1 MTHDFLGTGLVTS
14 LALIGLLGFRHGF
27 DADHIAVVDGL
38 TRARQLQGSHRSYWT
53 ARLVGLQFAAGHS
66 ATILLASLLLFGQSA
81 ALPSGLDGL
90 GMVIS
95 TVFLLVIAATNFSHA
110 LSPAADA
117 VRPLGPLSAALMRM
131 TGAHLHP
138 ALVGMAFAMSFD
150 SMAQAA
156 FFAAR
161 GSELSGMAAVA
172 AMALVFGV
180 GMTIADA
187 ANGAL
192 LAWFAGRSDRLA
204 RRASRFSSA
213 FIAVIALLTA
223 AAGILRQYQEGFALA
238 WEQSGLWVGAG
249 LVALTTLVYA
259 LRIALQRRRAAT
271 SGLTRAG

>member
-1 MTHDFLGTGLVTS
+1 MTVDLLGTGLAPS
-14 LALIGLLGFRHGF
+14 LALIGLMGFRHGF
-27 DADHIAVVDGL
+27 DADHIAVVDGM
-38 TRARQLQGSHRSYWT
+38 TRARQLHGSYWT

-66 ATILLASLLLFGQSA
+66 ATILLASLLLCGQSA
-81 ALPSGLDGL
+81 ALPSWLDGL

-117 VRPLGPLSAALMRM
+117 VRPLGPLSSALMRM
-131 TGAHLHP
+131 TGGHLHP

-161 GSELSGMAAVA
+161 GSEFSGMAAVA
-172 AMALVFGV
+172 LMALVFGI
-180 GMTIADA
+180 GMTLADA

-204 RRASRFSSA
+204 RRASRWSSG
-213 FIAVIALLTA
+213 FIALIALLTA
-223 AAGILRQYQEGFALA
+223 AAGLLRQQQAGFAQA
-238 WEQSGLWVGAG
+238 WDHAGVWIGVG
-249 LVALTTLVYA
+249 LVVLTSLVYA
-259 LRIALQRRRAAT
+259 LRLVLQRGR
-271 SGLTRAG
+271 SSLIG